1 MNHSEEAQCVLI
13 LDLSSDNPINV
24 PWIEG
29 YLQPARYRAVYRVT
43 DFGAERAPQGG
54 APSQRVWR
62 DWTAA
67 VDLMLKRARE
77 DLGANQENVH
87 YYVAGRA
94 GLPLFAYLGLRLG
107 KQAPITMV
115 NQRDDHALDIV
126 PFQQS
131 IGTIAGEPDRERFFN
146 IVRGMYRDEPSLAK
160 GRVAVFISTQ
170 RDSDREAIN
179 AFAESLDVPL
189 ADIVTV
195 RARPVGGDSLTVR
208 TLLEAG
214 DGPRAARELVEHFTA
229 IQDSFPRSNGLI
241 VYIAGPATL
250 AAMVGRAMNPRIHS
264 PVWLPNFRDRKYE
277 PAVEIPWPL
286 VSGGKPRI
294 LVLVANI
301 ADEKGRRV
309 DMDRELRGMFESL
322 GKEMD
327 ARRCELRYCPAVRVR
342 DVMNALRDFKPHL
355 LHFIGHG
362 NPQGLCFT
370 REDGS
375 KQRVLGEDLCDIL
388 AQSKVDDL
396 KLVVLNACQSD
407 EIARKLTSVV
417 NCAIGTVIDLP
428 NEHAILFA
436 RRFYDDLVH
445 GWSVPDAFE
454 RARVESRVETGNR
467 RVIFDI
473 KYRDGIDHRQLVI
486 FSPAD
491 PDR

>member
-1 MNHSEEAQCVLI
+1 
-13 LDLSSDNPINV
+13 
-24 PWIEG
+24 
-29 YLQPARYRAVYRVT
+29 
-43 DFGAERAPQGG
+43 
-54 APSQRVWR
+54 
-62 DWTAA
+62 
-67 VDLMLKRARE
+67 
-77 DLGANQENVH
+77 
-87 YYVAGRA
+87 
-94 GLPLFAYLGLRLG
+94 
-107 KQAPITMV
+107 
-115 NQRDDHALDIV
+115 
-126 PFQQS
+126 
-131 IGTIAGEPDRERFFN
+131 
-146 IVRGMYRDEPSLAK
+146 
-160 GRVAVFISTQ
+160 
-170 RDSDREAIN
+170 
-179 AFAESLDVPL
+179 
-189 ADIVTV
+189 
-195 RARPVGGDSLTVR
+195 
-208 TLLEAG
+208 
-214 DGPRAARELVEHFTA
+214 
-229 IQDSFPRSNGLI
+229 
-241 VYIAGPATL
+241 
-250 AAMVGRAMNPRIHS
+250 
-264 PVWLPNFRDRKYE
+264 
-277 PAVEIPWPL
+277 
-286 VSGGKPRI
+286 
-294 LVLVANI
+294 
-301 ADEKGRRV
+301 
-309 DMDRELRGMFESL
+309 MFESL